1 MGTFQ
6 SSVLKR
12 NVFFLSLRTVK
23 NLLCFHDVKGS
34 SCNINKESLFLRVQ
48 RDAKNLWFINIYLL
62 LMEKEMY
69 ATCLLDI
76 ENECKHNLFAHK

>member
-1 MGTFQ
+1 M
-6 SSVLKR
+6 LKICG
-12 NVFFLSLRTVK
+12 L
-23 NLLCFHDVKGS
+23 
-34 SCNINKESLFLRVQ
+34 
-48 RDAKNLWFINIYLL
+48 INIYLL